1 MLYEIQNEALHVTV
15 SSRGAELWALEGA
28 DGTACLWDADP
39 AVWPW
44 HAPVCFPWCGALEE
58 GWTQGGRPVP
68 AGRHG
73 LVRDL
78 EHTLV
83 ERSDNRLRFR
93 LRYDGPAW
101 PWPFTFETVHTLE
114 GTDLV
119 TTCTAVNDSPEPMP
133 VQLGFHTGLR
143 CPFTPGRRAEDY
155 LVRRQM
161 EAEQEAE
168 QVRQQAQSEGYRQGY
183 AEGLRQAGVEGQ
195 AELQKQREQ
204 QAEELQA
211 FLEKATAARE
221 ELLRETRGELCELS
235 LAIAE
240 KVIHVSL
247 NSSSEVVARM
257 IQVATEKLKRREWV
271 HIYVGGCAAKEVS
284 AITPELMTALAGL
297 SDHIKIIPLSDDEA
311 GTCIIEM
318 PDEIIDASAS
328 TQLKN
333 IRDLIHEI

>member
-58 GWTQGGRPVP
+58 GWTQGGRSVP

-78 EHTLV
+78 DHTLV
-83 ERSDNRLRFR
+83 EQSANRLRFR
-93 LRYDGPAW
+93 LRYDSAAW

-155 LVRRQM
+155 LVRFQRP
-161 EAEQEAE
+161 ETPGDVDVLPLSPALFT
-168 QVRQQAQSEGYRQGY
+168 GDTLCLT
-183 AEGLRQAGVEGQ
+183 GLSSQWLQLEERDTGRALRLWVEGCPYVLLWSQ
-195 AELQKQREQ
+195 PGLPGFLCIEPWSGYIGSGRELTDRPGTVLLPSGQTFSRTQR
-204 QAEELQA
+204 L
-211 FLEKATAARE
+211 TV
-221 ELLRETRGELCELS
+221 LL
-235 LAIAE
+235 
-240 KVIHVSL
+240 
-247 NSSSEVVARM
+247 
-257 IQVATEKLKRREWV
+257 
-271 HIYVGGCAAKEVS
+271 
-284 AITPELMTALAGL
+284 
-297 SDHIKIIPLSDDEA
+297 
-311 GTCIIEM
+311 
-318 PDEIIDASAS
+318 
-328 TQLKN
+328 
-333 IRDLIHEI
+333 